1 MRKVLSTSLERSIIK
16 TAKRDI
22 FAFDTNE
29 TMNDLIKLLA
39 QFNYRVFPTN
49 AIPKFGK
56 LAFIKNKPNLNWKNL
71 LI

>member
-1 MRKVLSTSLERSIIK
+1 MRKVKSTSLERSIIK

-49 AIPKFGK
+49 AIQS
-56 LAFIKNKPNLNWKNL
+56 LENLRL
-71 LI
+71 LKTNRT

>member
-1 MRKVLSTSLERSIIK
+1 MRKALSTSLERSINKI
-16 TAKRDI
+16 AKCEI

-49 AIPKFGK
+49 AIQS
-56 LAFIKNKPNLNWKNL
+56 LENLRL
-71 LI
+71 LKTNRT